1 MLPFDLLVAVPTFSP
16 SHVSLFLAT
25 ALPVAASVLSTA
37 SAIPQLVLMLR
48 ARNATGVSIA
58 GWATNTSA
66 LAVWIV
72 HSLLIGSTTTALAM
86 AAPAVLT
93 LAVFVLAMAWGGDR
107 RGAATPFVFLA
118 VVGAVALTGNPQFF
132 TVLLATTVLW
142 SYGPSLFAMWTA
154 DDLSGNS
161 TATWAISA
169 VYGVI
174 WGGYG
179 LVSTDAAVIV
189 NGSINLVLGGA
200 VLTGLVLAKRG
211 IRDEV
216 VATVTGQFTAIT
228 TATAQFA
235 VIRPVTAAIQV
246 IRPHTAP
253 VTASMPIVPPANDTR

>member
-1 MLPFDLLVAVPTFSP
+1 LLPFDLLLVLPSFSP
-16 SHVSLFLAT
+16 AHIGLFLAA
-25 ALPVAASVLSTA
+25 ALPIAASVLAAA
-37 SAIPQLVLMLR
+37 SAIPQLILLLR
-48 ARNATGVSIA
+48 ARSATGVSIA
-58 GWATNTSA
+58 GWATTASA
-66 LAVWIV
+66 SAVWIV
-72 HSLLIGSTTTALAM
+72 HSMLNGSTTTALAM
-86 AAPAVLT
+86 AVPAVLT
-93 LAVFVLAMAWGGDR
+93 LAIFALAVAWGGDR

-118 VVGAVALTGNPQFF
+118 VVGAVALTGTPQLF
-132 TVLLATTVLW
+132 TALLATTVFW

-161 TATWAISA
+161 TATWAIAA
-169 VYGVI
+169 VYGLI

-179 LVSTDAAVIV
+179 LLSADVAVIV
-189 NGSINLVLGGA
+189 NGSINLALGGA

-235 VIRPVTAAIQV
+235 VIRPVTAAIHV

-253 VTASMPIVPPANDTR
+253 TTASLPIVSPVSETP